1 MVQKKKK
8 VIRFAPF
15 SVLEVERY
23 FFISWYGV
31 IPASWVSELSH
42 TSHSFMSYRPAENL
56 IVPRLQLSKPIAAKQ
71 DSLFYWYSIESTIY
85 NIIHQKRSWSLK
97 ICIVCETDSNLFR
110 EILYTQVCPGG
121 AWYVW
126 RWESCKWSRQDKEEA
141 TQSHKTESARVSW
154 VNTGCMLST
163 WRRIPLQAFVF
174 CLGSW
179 RRVQLQS
186 LSHRVEVRAEVLLPP
201 GGQRCTCSRTLDAAS
216 SDDPPPAPF
225 VRCLVGEEVVC
236 L

>member
-1 MVQKKKK
+1 
-8 VIRFAPF
+8 
-15 SVLEVERY
+15 
-23 FFISWYGV
+23 
-31 IPASWVSELSH
+31 
-42 TSHSFMSYRPAENL
+42 MSYQLAENL
-56 IVPRLQLSKPIAAKQ
+56 IVPRLQVSKPIAAIQ

-97 ICIVCETDSNLFR
+97 NLYCVWPDSNLFSD
-110 EILYTQVCPGG
+110 ILCTQVYPGG

-126 RWESCKWSRQDKEEA
+126 WWESCRWARQDKEKVS
-141 TQSHKTESARVSW
+141 QLHKTESARVSC
-154 VNTGCMLST
+154 VNMSCMLST

-174 CLGSW
+174 FLGSW

-186 LSHRVEVRAEVLLPP
+186 LSYRVEVRAEVLLPS
-201 GGQRCTCSRTLDAAS
+201 GGERCTCSRTLDAAS

-225 VRCLVGEEVVC
+225 VRCLVGEEVMC